1 MGFGTKI
8 KSALHSDKSHNQTA
22 STSTTSRPQKAPG
35 AYPESVNNT
44 PRTVNNDTLQ
54 QQQPSVA
61 DNKPLPE
68 IERGSSLD
76 SEMGDYTH
84 HTAGTHKRASATH
97 PKSSNLV
104 AEAEAMEARPAGT
117 GDVRDN
123 KSHPYWGDVG
133 AKNNHVHNKTAHEPN
148 FPTFG
153 DDHTDMSMNRTEKNH
168 RLAANEPINHAGHAD
183 HLNHNS
189 RHLDNDVSMMHGR
202 NMDGKVGN
210 NGLRSEEPLM
220 NNKMN
225 HGVRSEEPLMNNK
238 MHHGVRSEEPL
249 MNNKMHHGVRSEEP
263 LMNNKMHHG
272 VHSEEPLMNNNMHN
286 MNSVPHTEDSFRG
299 NNMNGMNGMNN
310 MNNMN
315 TTMPRTEESFR
326 GNHMNN
332 MNTAMP
338 HGEESLRGNHMNSMN
353 TTMPRNEDSLRGN
366 NMSGFNAPMGSMNR
380 GHGHHHQQSIGGH
393 EEDPAFG
400 HSGRYDDSYSKG
412 QSDMRF
418 GHGQNQ
424 SPSMMHRDEARGL
437 GNGAHHN
444 STHHNGMGAAGAA
457 GAMGAASAMNRGH
470 NGSISGSDHS
480 ADISSNK
487 MAGSDHYGPGHS
499 GAKVMHQCQSC
510 GHDNDIS
517 KYFSKDVI
525 YRMS

>member
-8 KSALHSDKSHNQTA
+8 KSALHSDKSHNQAA

-44 PRTVNNDTLQ
+44 PRTVNNDTV
-54 QQQPSVA
+54 QQPSVA
-61 DNKPLPE
+61 NNKPLPE

-84 HTAGTHKRASATH
+84 HTTGTHKRASATH

-104 AEAEAMEARPAGT
+104 AEAEAMESKHAGT
-117 GDVRDN
+117 GDVRD

-133 AKNNHVHNKTAHEPN
+133 AKNTHAHNKTTHEPN

-153 DDHTDMSMNRTEKNH
+153 DDHTDMSMNRTEKNQ
-168 RLAANEPINHAGHAD
+168 RLAANEPINHTGHGD

-202 NMDGKVGN
+202 NMDTKVGN

-220 NNKMN
+220 HNKMN
-225 HGVRSEEPLMNNK
+225 NGLRSEEPFMNNN
-238 MHHGVRSEEPL
+238 MNHGHRSEEPF
-249 MNNKMHHGVRSEEP
+249 MNSN
-263 LMNNKMHHG
+263 
-272 VHSEEPLMNNNMHN
+272 MNNNMHN
-286 MNSVPHTEDSFRG
+286 MNSVP
-299 NNMNGMNGMNN
+299 
-310 MNNMN
+310 
-315 TTMPRTEESFR
+315 RTEESFR
-326 GNHMNN
+326 GNHMNGMNGMNNTNTAMPRTEESLRGNHMNNMNN

-338 HGEESLRGNHMNSMN
+338 HGEESLRGNHMNNMN
-353 TTMPRNEDSLRGN
+353 TTVPRNEESLRGN

-400 HSGRYDDSYSKG
+400 HSGRYDDTYSRG

-418 GHGQNQ
+418 GQNQ
-424 SPSMMHRDEARGL
+424 SPSMMHRDETRGL
-437 GNGAHHN
+437 GNG
-444 STHHNGMGAAGAA
+444 THHNGMGAAGAA

-470 NGSISGSDHS
+470 HGSVSGSDHS
-480 ADISSNK
+480 AGVSSNK
-487 MAGSDHYGPGHS
+487 MASSDHYGPGHS